1 MSNERKKGR
10 RRLPL
15 FQGILPIKQKNI
27 PVDIIAGITL
37 AALGIPEVMGYTK
50 IAGTPVITGLYTL
63 LLPVLFYAIFGG
75 SRHLVVGADSATAA
89 ILASGLASLA
99 AQGTPQYVALAGAL
113 AIIAAILLILARLI
127 RLGFLANFLSKS
139 VLIGFLTGVGIQV
152 ALGQVGG
159 MLGVQTQGNGTLQ
172 KFASAIQQIPQA
184 NIATVIISVVVLLII
199 IGTSRISN
207 KIPGALIAVVGMI
220 IASYALNFATKYGVE
235 ILGPVPGGPPT
246 LGLPDIQLNE
256 LPQLFITALS
266 IFFVILAQSAATS
279 RAYAMRYTEDFDE
292 NVDLIGLGLANIAA
306 GISGTFVVNGSPTK
320 TEIVDNSGG
329 QSQIAQI
336 STAAIV
342 LIVLLFLTRP
352 LAYMPTA
359 VLASV
364 VFLIGIHLVDVKGM
378 RRIFRLSRAEF
389 IVAAITAIVVVVV
402 GVEQGIG
409 LAIVLSIIDH
419 LRHSYK
425 PFDAVMVP
433 LPSGRWKMMPAEHG
447 HEAAP
452 GLVVYLFGSGLYYAN
467 SARFTQ
473 EILKLVES
481 AKPEIN
487 WFVLDAAAITNIDLT
502 GADTIQQVHQLLQKK
517 GVTLLLSNVANN
529 VDKQLDHYGLAE
541 LIGDEHIYD
550 NLAEVLEAYQ
560 KQASPAAEESP
571 SEGNI
576 TSPAPSSE
584 ASNS

>member
-1 MSNERKKGR
+1 MSKERKKVR
-10 RRLPL
+10 RHLPV
-15 FQGILPIKQKNI
+15 FQGILPIKRHYI
-27 PVDIIAGITL
+27 PTEIIAGITL

-63 LLPVLFYAIFGG
+63 LLPVLVFAIFGA

-89 ILASGLASLA
+89 ILAAGLAGLA
-99 AQGTPQYVALAGAL
+99 TQDTPQYVALAGAL
-113 AIIAAILLILARLI
+113 AILAAIFLILARLI
-127 RLGFLANFLSKS
+127 RLGFLANFLAKS

-159 MLGVQTQGNGTLQ
+159 MFGVQTQGRGTLQ
-172 KFASAIQQIPQA
+172 KFASALQQIPQA
-184 NIATVIISVVVLLII
+184 NIATVIISLVVLLVI
-199 IGTSRISN
+199 IGASKFNN

-220 IASYALNFATKYGVE
+220 IASYALNFSIKYGVE
-235 ILGPVPGGPPT
+235 ILGPVPGGLPK
-246 LGLPDIQLNE
+246 LGLPDVKLNE
-256 LPQLFITALS
+256 LPPLLTTALS

-279 RAYAMRYTEDFDE
+279 RAYATRYTEDFDE

-306 GISGTFVVNGSPTK
+306 GITGTFVVNGSPTK
-320 TEIVDNSGG
+320 TEIVDSSGG
-329 QSQIAQI
+329 RNQLAQI

-342 LIVLLFLTRP
+342 LLVLLFLTAP

-364 VFLIGIHLVDVKGM
+364 VFLIGLRLIDVKGM

-389 IVAAITAIVVVVV
+389 IVAAITTIVVVIV
-402 GVEQGIG
+402 GVEQGIV

-433 LPSGRWKMMPAEHG
+433 LPSGRWNMMAVEQG

-467 SARFTQ
+467 AVFFSQ

-481 AKPEIN
+481 AEPKIN
-487 WFVLDAAAITNIDLT
+487 WFVLDAAAITNIDFT
-502 GADTIQQVHQLLQKK
+502 GADTLQQVHQILQKK
-517 GVTLLLSNVANN
+517 GVTLLLSNV
-529 VDKQLDHYGLAE
+529 VDIVQKQLDHYGLTA
-541 LIGDEHIYD
+541 LIGEEHFYD

-560 KQASPAAEESP
+560 KETNLTPEEPASEE
-571 SEGNI
+571 NI
-576 TSPAPSSE
+576 TSSAPSNES
-584 ASNS
+584 